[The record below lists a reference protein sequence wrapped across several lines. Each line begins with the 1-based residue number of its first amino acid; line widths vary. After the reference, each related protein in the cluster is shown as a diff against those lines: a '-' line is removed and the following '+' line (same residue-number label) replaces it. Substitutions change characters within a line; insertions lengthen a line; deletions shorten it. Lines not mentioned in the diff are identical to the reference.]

1 MQSKN
6 KKHIVNEPE
15 VIYRNNKPVSV
26 IIDIDKYNEIIYTVY
41 FDTAYFEIC
50 HKSDAARIL
59 IIRYFLLKT
68 NRYICLL
75 MCNK

>member
-26 IIDIDKYNEIIYTVY
+26 IIDIDKYNEMLERLEDIEDLEYIQSLKNKKLSFRKLDDVLN
-41 FDTAYFEIC
+41 EI
-50 HKSDAARIL
+50 D
-59 IIRYFLLKT
+59 
-68 NRYICLL
+68 NV
-75 MCNK
+75 